1 MSAPDRWSDLTAR
14 VGSAVVMAAVGLG
27 AVIAGGGVFHAFIA
41 ILCGAMVWELARML
55 SGQGGR
61 LAVALGALS
70 GLAVMAAI
78 YLPGGYALP
87 ILAVPPLIGAVL
99 VRRHRLVLGLFMAL
113 VGLAGF
119 EMMTL
124 RDSFGLV
131 WIFWLILIVI
141 MSDVAGYFAGRM
153 LGGPKFWPRVSPKKT
168 WSGTVAGWIGAALI
182 GLVFALAFDTGL
194 SLIPYSVL
202 VAFAAQMGD
211 IAESAVKRM
220 VGVKDSSA
228 LIPGHGG
235 LLDRFDG
242 MLGASFFVL
251 LTSVLIGLPPGA
263 V

>member
-1 MSAPDRWSDLTAR
+1 MSAPDRWSDLAAR
-14 VGSAVVMAAVGLG
+14 VGSALVMVAVGLT
-27 AVIAGGGVFHAFIA
+27 AVIAGADVFHAFIA
-41 ILCGAMVWELARML
+41 IVCGAMVWELVRML

-61 LAVALGALS
+61 LAIGLGALS
-70 GLAVMAAI
+70 GAAVMVAI
-78 YLPGGYALP
+78 YLPGIYVLPLLLVPSVVGMAL
-87 ILAVPPLIGAVL
+87 VPK
-99 VRRHRLVLGLFMAL
+99 HRSVLGAFMAL
-113 VGLAGF
+113 VALAGF
-119 EMMTL
+119 EMMSV
-124 RDSFGLV
+124 RDTFGLV

-153 LGGPKFWPRVSPKKT
+153 LGGPKFWPRISPKKT

-182 GLVFALAFDTGL
+182 GLVFAIVLDTGL
-194 SLIPYSVL
+194 SLVPYSVL

-220 VGVKDSSA
+220 VGVKDSST

-251 LTSVLIGLPPGA
+251 LTSALIGLPPGA
-263 V
+263 L

>member
-1 MSAPDRWSDLTAR
+1 MSAPDRWSDLAAR
-14 VGSAVVMAAVGLG
+14 VGSAVVMVALGLG
-27 AVIAGGGVFHAFIA
+27 AVIAGADVFHAFIA
-41 ILCGAMVWELARML
+41 ILCGAMVWELVRML
-55 SGQGGR
+55 SGQGGP
-61 LAVALGALS
+61 LAVGLGALS
-70 GLAVMAAI
+70 GLTVMAAI
-78 YLPGGYALP
+78 YLPGVYVLP
-87 ILAVPPLIGAVL
+87 VLLVPPLIGMVL
-99 VRRHRLVLGLFMAL
+99 AARYRLVLGAFMTL
-113 VGLAGF
+113 VALAGF
-119 EMMTL
+119 EMMAV
-124 RDSFGLV
+124 RDDFGLV

-141 MSDVAGYFAGRM
+141 MSDVAGYFAGRL

-168 WSGTVAGWIGAALI
+168 WSGTVAGWLGAAVI
-182 GLVFALAFDTGL
+182 GLAFALAFDTGL

-263 V
+263 A